1 MSYAIAFDL
10 STDALKQYYS
20 STSPSNAYN
29 EIGKFLNNRGF
40 SRRQGSL
47 YFGDNNVNAVQC
59 VVVVQQLAQE
69 LRWFSRCVTDIRMLR
84 IEDYNDLKPALVAS
98 IPIPVTV

>member
-10 STDALKQYYS
+10 STDALKQHYNP
-20 STSPSNAYN
+20 TSPNNAYS
-29 EIGKFLNNRGF
+29 EIGRFLASQGF

-47 YFGDNNVNAVQC
+47 YFGDNNVNAVKC
-59 VVVVQQLAQE
+59 VVVVQQLAQA
-69 LRWFSRCVTDIRMLR
+69 LPWFSNCVTDIRMLR